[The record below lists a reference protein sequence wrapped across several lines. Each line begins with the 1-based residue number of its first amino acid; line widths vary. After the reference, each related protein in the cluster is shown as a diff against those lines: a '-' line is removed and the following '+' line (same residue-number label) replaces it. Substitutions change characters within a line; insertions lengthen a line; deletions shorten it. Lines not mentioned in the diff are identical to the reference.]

1 MSALLDYDTGP
12 LNWVR
17 GDIDA
22 ALQAALG
29 RIQAYS
35 VDADLI
41 NALKLARDDA
51 HQATGALRMVG
62 LEGAAT
68 LAGTKAGQEIVLEVL
83 RKGSRQTVDVALGA
97 VAPTPLVVPGA
108 ARAVEGIQQGAPSV
122 LVDLV
127 RGRLEEIT
135 AAHDEKKLT
144 SAQCSELRR
153 FISTREGQIG
163 AR

>member
-35 VDADLI
+35 VDVDLP
-41 NALKLARDDA
+41 NALSLARDDA

-68 LAGTKAGQEIVLEVL
+68 LSGALESSLDDINENRLTASDEVL
-83 RKGSRQTVDVALGA
+83 RALCNA
-97 VAPTPLVVPGA
+97 M
-108 ARAVEGIQQGAPSV
+108 
-122 LVDLV
+122 
-127 RGRLEEIT
+127 
-135 AAHDEKKLT
+135 
-144 SAQCSELRR
+144 
-153 FISTREGQIG
+153 
-163 AR
+163 

>member
-35 VDADLI
+35 VDADLT
-41 NALKLARDDA
+41 NALRLARDDA
-51 HQATGALRMVG
+51 HQVAGALRMVG

-68 LAGTKAGQEIVLEVL
+68 LAGTLESCL
-83 RKGSRQTVDVALGA
+83 SDVNENRL
-97 VAPTPLVVPGA
+97 TPIEPK
-108 ARAVEGIQQGAPSV
+108 ARAFLVAEMEKFFFGA
-122 LVDLV
+122 
-127 RGRLEEIT
+127 G
-135 AAHDEKKLT
+135 
-144 SAQCSELRR
+144 SARPPDYKPV
-153 FISTREGQIG
+153 
-163 AR
+163 

>member
-35 VDADLI
+35 VDADLT
-41 NALKLARDDA
+41 NALRLARDDA
-51 HQATGALRMVG
+51 HQVTGALRMVG

-68 LAGTKAGQEIVLEVL
+68 LAGTLESCLADVNDNRLLANDEVL
-83 RKGSRQTVDVALGA
+83 LALRNALEGLQRWIKDLADGRGSGELALF
-97 VAPTPLVVPGA
+97 PLY
-108 ARAVEGIQQGAPSV
+108 RRLRELQGAERCSRASCSFPTCA
-122 LVDLV
+122 
-127 RGRLEEIT
+127 RGCAPGSSTT
-135 AAHDEKKLT
+135 A
-144 SAQCSELRR
+144 
-153 FISTREGQIG
+153 
-163 AR
+163 